1 MKGRIFKFNPK
12 NEPINGNMDN
22 FLNNIVMNR
31 DNTQIILTD
40 KYGGISRS
48 VAYNSI
54 DENDIIFIQSYGY
67 ITHYMYC
74 NIKGPNLK
82 NNRKEI
88 SIKNINKIEKPIYSR
103 YRNQTFNI
111 LDKDTVNTLLNQ
123 I

>member
-1 MKGRIFKFNPK
+1 MEK
-12 NEPINGNMDN
+12 INQLMEKINQLMEKMNN

-31 DNTQIILTD
+31 YNIQIILTD
-40 KYGGISRS
+40 KYGGISRR

-54 DENDIIFIQSYGY
+54 DENDI
-67 ITHYMYC
+67 
-74 NIKGPNLK
+74 
-82 NNRKEI
+82 I